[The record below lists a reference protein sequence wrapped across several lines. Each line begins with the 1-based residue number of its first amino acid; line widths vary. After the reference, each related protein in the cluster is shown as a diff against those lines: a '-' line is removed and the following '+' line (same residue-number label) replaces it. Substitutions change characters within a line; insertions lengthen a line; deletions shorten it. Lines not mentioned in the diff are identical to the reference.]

1 MALLLYRL
9 RSKKGDRSVRTGLDV
24 DTHLAIM
31 AISAHA
37 VLEMDTIAQSIKRAD
52 PTFFL
57 LHRYI
62 GQCMRESLVPPMLF
76 SKLSRGSVQRELS
89 LDIRSQNHFLDH
101 FHQKVIIISRHDCF
115 HIITKQSSIPKLRLF
130 QVHQDKALYSDII
143 RTKIHLAS
151 TPGLSCLNGSVII
164 QNLSTLPV

>member
-1 MALLLYRL
+1 MALSAPAAL
-9 RSKKGDRSVRTGLDV
+9 R
-24 DTHLAIM
+24 
-31 AISAHA
+31 
-37 VLEMDTIAQSIKRAD
+37 MDTIAQANKR
-52 PTFFL
+52 TEGSHFFCF
-57 LHRYI
+57 RYI
-62 GQCMRESLVPPMLF
+62 GRCMRESLVPPMLF

-89 LDIRSQNHFLDH
+89 LDIRSQNQSHDH
-101 FHQKVIIISRHDCF
+101 FSPKNHHICKHDSF

-164 QNLSTLPV
+164 QNLSTLPVRSDHLRGV

>member
-1 MALLLYRL
+1 M
-9 RSKKGDRSVRTGLDV
+9 

-37 VLEMDTIAQSIKRAD
+37 VLEMDTIAQSIKRAEGSH
-52 PTFFL
+52 FFCF
-57 LHRYI
+57 RYI
-62 GQCMRESLVPPMLF
+62 GRCMRESLVPPMLF

-164 QNLSTLPV
+164 QNSRLKTPGEMFYFPTKKTNNMKIG